1 MHIETFDLPAFRS
14 DGNAKLEAF
23 KLFAKLIACKDDSEL
38 DQCALGKECDNR
50 YSLFTNP
57 VFRKRRDTGND
68 EKMIETD
75 ITVKCRVS
83 KPH

>member
-1 MHIETFDLPAFRS
+1 MS
-14 DGNAKLEAF
+14 DGNAKVEAF

-38 DQCALGKECDNR
+38 DQCALGEECDDR
-50 YSLFTNP
+50 YDLFTDSSS
-57 VFRKRRDTGND
+57 RKRRDTGD
-68 EKMIETD
+68 GDKMIERD